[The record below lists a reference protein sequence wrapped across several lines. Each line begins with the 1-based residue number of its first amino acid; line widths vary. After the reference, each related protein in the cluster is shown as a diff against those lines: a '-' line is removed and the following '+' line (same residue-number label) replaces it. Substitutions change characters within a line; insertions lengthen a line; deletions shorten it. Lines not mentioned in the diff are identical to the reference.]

1 MAEDGIKY
9 AALHNRAEVETFKL
23 VITQPRKSNQTGSSV
38 LTKRD
43 GAINGVHTRLRQ
55 EGFDVGDGRRMGIGR
70 PTDKQQ
76 WCPDLWVRIPVRER
90 AFVWHAAL
98 VDPSTQAE
106 NVIREILRN
115 YRYALRRDRDDRA
128 LLIVCRDDAAA
139 QTFDNWAMTSP

>member
-1 MAEDGIKY
+1 M
-9 AALHNRAEVETFKL
+9 
-23 VITQPRKSNQTGSSV
+23 
-38 LTKRD
+38 
-43 GAINGVHTRLRQ
+43 
-55 EGFDVGDGRRMGIGR
+55 GDGRRMGIGR

-115 YRYALRRDRDDRA
+115 YRHALRRDRDDRA

-139 QTFDNWAMTSP
+139 QTFDNWAMTLP